1 MPGVPSAVT
10 DIFAQ
15 IQSLSAQR
23 EKLMSARPRDAEEA
37 AEIQAQLQGLES
49 AQNRLMNEA
58 QSNSE
63 GMGQMDPGTREP
75 QNDGF
80 TGRID
85 GQVME
90 APWESSNLLPGN
102 FERRQRMS
110 NSLANDAMLGAS
122 LGSKMDFDPSR
133 PMESTLISDSP
144 AHSAIMSELGPD
156 WSSNKK
162 LYSMGPVKNSKYGMP
177 GDVQR
182 LNRDKMLTEDQLK
195 SIERMLSGPMAA
207 SSDRLYGD
215 NEVYQWMKQQRGG
228 G

>member
-15 IQSLSAQR
+15 IQSLSDAEQ
-23 EKLMSARPRDAEEA
+23 KLMGKEPRTAEEA
-37 AEIQAQLQGLES
+37 ARIQVQLQGIQQAKS
-49 AQNRLMNEA
+49 QLMNEA

-110 NSLANDAMLGAS
+110 NSLAEDAFLGAG
-122 LGSKMDFDPSR
+122 LGSSYEFDPNT
-133 PMESTLISDSP
+133 PMEGKIISSSP
-144 AHSAIMSELGPD
+144 AMAANAPELMN
-156 WSSNKK
+156 SKEA
-162 LYSMGPVKNSKYGMP
+162 LFMGPPEVSKYGMP
-177 GDVQR
+177 GDTAR
-182 LNRDKMLTEDQLK
+182 LNKGKMLTEDQLK
-195 SIERMLSGPMAA
+195 NIERMLRGGRGMSA
-207 SSDRLYGD
+207 SADRLYGD
-215 NEVYQWMKQQRGG
+215 NEVYQWMKQQGAGG
-228 G
+228 

>member
-1 MPGVPSAVT
+1 MPGIPSAVT

-15 IQSLSAQR
+15 IEALSKVKPKTEA
-23 EKLMSARPRDAEEA
+23 EA
-37 AEIQAQLQGLES
+37 AGLEQ
-49 AQNRLMNEA
+49 AKQQLMNEA
-58 QSNSE
+58 QRVSE
-63 GMGQMDPGTREP
+63 GMDQMDPGSREP

-85 GQVME
+85 GKVFD
-90 APWESSNLLPGN
+90 APWRGEFDMPGN

-110 NSLANDAMLGAS
+110 NSMANDAMLGAS

-207 SSDRLYGD
+207 SADRLYGD
-215 NEVYQWMKQQRGG
+215 NEVYQWMKQQGAGG
-228 G
+228 